1 MWRSGIRSGLGP
13 DAWGGA
19 VGAKE
24 EGSWAWPSR
33 GRGCGEGRARGVA
46 RGYLAS
52 PEGAGGGAPR
62 IWSCSHVRGSR
73 RIPPVR
79 RPRSARR
86 SVGLR
91 SLAGS
96 AWATRCGGGSEGC
109 ETGVRRRSPARRR
122 GASRPGHT
130 GCGRPIRVHGS
141 ASASLRHTASRL
153 RPAGGTP
160 GPRAS
165 RSPEPASYA
174 RTLRGSGSSREL
186 EQSPMQPMASASSP
200 VGARAVGR
208 AAWLQAPESGNRR
221 GRARGGAPG
230 RELGAAG
237 GKVVSPITGWV
248 RPGGALE
255 FFSLGAR
262 VLGFFGSIPLP
273 LWNLNRA
280 AERKVSAMPVRVL

>member
-1 MWRSGIRSGLGP
+1 M
-13 DAWGGA
+13 
-19 VGAKE
+19 
-24 EGSWAWPSR
+24 
-33 GRGCGEGRARGVA
+33 
-46 RGYLAS
+46 
-52 PEGAGGGAPR
+52 
-62 IWSCSHVRGSR
+62 RGSR

-86 SVGLR
+86 PVGLR

-160 GPRAS
+160 GPRAF

-174 RTLRGSGSSREL
+174 RTLRVPGSSREL
-186 EQSPMQPMASASSP
+186 GQSPMQPMATAASP
-200 VGARAVGR
+200 VGASAVGR

-221 GRARGGAPG
+221 GRARGGARG
-230 RELGAAG
+230 RELGAVG
-237 GKVVSPITGWV
+237 GKVVSPIAGWV

-255 FFSLGAR
+255 FFSLGAG
-262 VLGFFGSIPLP
+262 VLGFF
-273 LWNLNRA
+273 LWQHPSSLMEPQQSCRKKGQCHACQGLVTHGACRLSTGLDPERGKGTIQCIVGTAPREFLNLGVGFSRGYL
-280 AERKVSAMPVRVL
+280 SP